1 MLGGLLKQILDYLDY
16 FFLVLAGV
24 GAGFINVVAG
34 GGSLITLPLMIFM
47 GLPPNIANGTN
58 RVALF
63 AQNVVAVTNF
73 NSKGV
78 ASKQYSILIGA
89 MALLGAII
97 GAYIAVDIPE
107 KLFNR
112 ILSVVM
118 VVVAVLI
125 FVKPSFQH
133 DYAER
138 LGQKHKTLGAIAFFF
153 IGIYGGF
160 LHAGI
165 GFIIMLALV
174 KINRFSLVKTNS
186 VKVTVALIYTVAAL
200 VVFIW
205 QDMIDWKVGAILA
218 IGNAT
223 GGWLGST
230 FSIKKGD
237 VWIKRILLVAISVMA
252 IKLWVF

>member
-1 MLGGLLKQILDYLDY
+1 MDLTIIEYL
-16 FFLVLAGV
+16 FLVLGGI

-34 GGSLITLPLMIFM
+34 GGSLITLPLMIFF
-47 GLPPNIANGTN
+47 GIPPVIANGTN

-73 NSKGV
+73 NKKKVPSGW
-78 ASKQYSILIGA
+78 YSIILGIAALIGA
-89 MALLGAII
+89 IFGASLAIE
-97 GAYIAVDIPE
+97 IPE

-112 ILSVVM
+112 ILSIVM
-118 VVVAVLI
+118 IAVAVLI
-125 FVKPSFQH
+125 LLNPS
-133 DYAER
+133 YKSNGSER
-138 LGQKHKTLGAIAFFF
+138 IGLKSKIVGVVSFLF
-153 IGIYGGF
+153 IGVYGGF

-186 VKVTVALIYTVAAL
+186 IKVTIALIYTVAAL
-200 VVFIW
+200 VVFIV
-205 QDMIDWKVGAILA
+205 QDMIFWRVGLILA
-218 IGNAT
+218 IGNAF
-223 GGWLGST
+223 GAWLGSN

-237 VWIKRILLVAISVMA
+237 VWIKRILLVAIVGMA

>member
-1 MLGGLLKQILDYLDY
+1 MDYLDY
-16 FFLVLAGV
+16 IFLVIAGV

-47 GLPPNIANGTN
+47 GLPPNVANGTN

-63 AQNVVAVTNF
+63 AQNVVAVSNF

-78 ASKQYSILIGA
+78 GSKSYSILIGA
-89 MALLGAII
+89 MALIGAII
-97 GAYIAVDIPE
+97 GSYLAVDIPE

-112 ILSVVM
+112 ILSIVM
-118 VVVAVLI
+118 VAVAVLI
-125 FVKPSFQH
+125 AVKPSFKE
-133 DYAER
+133 DGIER
-138 LGQKHKTLGAIAFFF
+138 LGKKHRAFGAIAFFF

-186 VKVTVALIYTVAAL
+186 VKVTVALIYTAAAL
-200 VVFIW
+200 GVFIW
-205 QDMIDWKVGAILA
+205 QGMIDWKVGLILA
-218 IGNAT
+218 VGNAT

-230 FSIKKGD
+230 FSMKKGD
-237 VWIKRILLVAISVMA
+237 VWIKRILLVAIVVMA
-252 IKLWVF
+252 VKLWLF